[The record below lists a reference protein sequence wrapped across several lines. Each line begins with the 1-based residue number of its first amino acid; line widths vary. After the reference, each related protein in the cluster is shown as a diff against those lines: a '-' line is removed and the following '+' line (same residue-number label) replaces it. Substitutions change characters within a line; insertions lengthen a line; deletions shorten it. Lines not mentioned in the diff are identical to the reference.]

1 MMFQDLLWLL
11 CIMDLI
17 CYLSLQVKSLP
28 LQTLFKEDEIPKSY
42 SLWNEVGRQTMI
54 LITS

>member
-1 MMFQDLLWLL
+1 MMFQDLIWLL